1 MRKPKSTEEVIQHKK
16 KAIRK
21 LNQLLED
28 YISNGNQDSLKKVDL
43 LSYWIEEYASYI
55 QDEKPFVYKRLKSY
69 KRGDRCPLDFLYRR

>member
-28 YISNGNQDSLKKVDL
+28 YISSGNQASLKKVDL

-55 QDEKPFVYKRLKSY
+55 QYEKL
-69 KRGDRCPLDFLYRR
+69 LIINA